1 MKKMP
6 KISESQWQIMKLVW
20 AKSPLTANNII
31 QALSESTTWNPKTIR
46 TLINRLVKKQVLAF
60 EKKGR
65 EYHYYPLVAEQD
77 CIKAESSSFLKRVY
91 GGATRPML
99 AALLENTDLT
109 PEDINELK
117 QILDNK
123 DRS

>member
-6 KISESQWQIMKLVW
+6 RISESQWQIMKLVW
-20 AKSPLTANNII
+20 AKNPLTANEII
-31 QALSESTTWNPKTIR
+31 HALSQSTTWNPKTIR
-46 TLINRLVKKQVLAF
+46 TQINRLVKKQVLAF

-91 GGATRPML
+91 GGATKPML
-99 AALLENTDLT
+99 AALLENVELSA
-109 PEDINELK
+109 EDINELK

>member
-1 MKKMP
+1 
-6 KISESQWQIMKLVW
+6 MKLVW
-20 AKSPLTANNII
+20 AQSPLTANKII
-31 QALSESTTWNPKTIR
+31 LALSDSTTWNPKTIR
-46 TLINRLVKKQVLAF
+46 TQINRLVKKQVLAY

-91 GGATRPML
+91 GGATKPIL

-109 PEDINELK
+109 AEDINELK